1 MKLNDSN
8 DAKTCGMVVM
18 KDVLRDGLVLTPQE
32 LAVKC
37 NITVINAEKIMAGFK
52 NTELIV
58 SLLIETT
65 TWAANHTCNNVTLNV
80 R

>member
-8 DAKTCGMVVM
+8 DAKTCDMVVL

-37 NITVINAEKIMAGFK
+37 NIRVINAENIMAVFK
-52 NTELIV
+52 NTQAH
-58 SLLIETT
+58 S
-65 TWAANHTCNNVTLNV
+65 
-80 R
+80 